1 MNFRTSRAGMV
12 LRIAVC
18 AALAFCLSSGRPLA
32 AGSPIPELTP
42 SPHYRGEPPMRV
54 LRVASSDPAC
64 GRECP
69 EWISVE
75 GIITP
80 GSAATFARLIADLGG
95 RRLPVLISSHGGSV
109 REALEMGRLIRAKGL
124 AVAVARTFV
133 ANCPER
139 ARVCP
144 DARGQAIVGGATC
157 ASACPLVLAGGVER
171 LIGPTPL
178 VGVHQITTI
187 MKEIEGAE
195 RPTKTIRIYE
205 QDWVDKTVENYLTM
219 MGVGDPVMTLLRKT
233 PATSIRWLSPDEI
246 RSSGLATE
254 ELDLGQ
260 PILVAGANGLN
271 GRSFDTTARPD
282 LFTATAENHDGAGSK
297 LALTYRRGG
306 GALEVAL
313 TGAGAKAAG
322 GTMTAGGG
330 GPLPL
335 KPADDETARGLLS
348 RDRFCEMGRDSR
360 VVVTP
365 AASAAP
371 SSGGI
376 SFDFAPGVQALLG
389 EACP

>member
-1 MNFRTSRAGMV
+1 
-12 LRIAVC
+12 
-18 AALAFCLSSGRPLA
+18 
-32 AGSPIPELTP
+32 
-42 SPHYRGEPPMRV
+42 MRV

-64 GRECP
+64 GRDCP

-75 GIITP
+75 GVLTP
-80 GSAATFARLIADLGG
+80 GSAASFARLIADLGG

-109 REALEMGRLIRAKGL
+109 RDALEMGRLIRAKGL
-124 AVAVARTFV
+124 AVAVARTLV

-139 ARVCP
+139 ARDCP

-178 VGVHQITTI
+178 IGVHQITTI
-187 MKEIEGAE
+187 LRESEGAE
-195 RPTKTIRIYE
+195 RPTRTVKIYE
-205 QDWVDKTVENYLTM
+205 QAWVDKTVEDYLTG

-233 PATSIRWLSPDEI
+233 PAVSIRWLTFDEI

-260 PILVAGANGLN
+260 PILVDGANGLN
-271 GRSFDTTARPD
+271 GRSFDKTARPD
-282 LFTATAENHDGAGSK
+282 LFMATAENHGGAGSM

-313 TGAGAKAAG
+313 TGVGAKSAG

-330 GPLPL
+330 GPLLL

-360 VVVTP
+360 VAVTP
-365 AASAAP
+365 ASSAAP
-371 SSGGI
+371 SPGGI
-376 SFDFAPGVQALLG
+376 SFDFAAGAQALIA